1 MLPEISI
8 APPSIFEGVP
18 PAYHDNPIGYIRSC
32 APLPLHAEE
41 LIDKAVTQVALERL
55 VIADDIDSMGLSTP
69 LPNWLAVMNFRWQ
82 KMSKVGN
89 AVFSMLPDVRGEDD
103 KVDLGIDSLPIY
115 CITSK
120 FNLHARLFA
129 EWERTGIPIDT
140 TMVQQ
145 HTRRVSEAIEVST
158 IWGPP
163 ANFQVN
169 NLSVPGLLTAPNGS
183 IFIYSGNLKWDDP
196 AKTGIEIVDDVL
208 GMIDAEQANQMYG
221 PYILYVGTKY
231 GNVLNQ
237 DYKTAQVNTITTR
250 QRILQINEIS
260 SIKVADRLPKDTAL
274 LLQLTNN
281 VVKMIK
287 GQSPTSLS
295 WMEGPPGLQTRRYM
309 VLACMIPQVIETYS
323 GGAGPGQVAGAGQSG
338 VVIGTSNGV
347 VGQ

>member
-1 MLPEISI
+1 MLAEHSIS
-8 APPSIFEGVP
+8 PPSIFEGVP
-18 PAYHDNPIGYIRSC
+18 SEYHNNPIGYIRSC

-41 LIDKAVTQVALERL
+41 LIDKKVTQVALERL
-55 VIADDIDSMGLSTP
+55 VIADDIDSMGLTTS
-69 LPNWLAVMNFRWQ
+69 LPNWLSIMNFRWQ
-82 KMSKVGN
+82 KMSKIGN

-140 TMVQQ
+140 TMVGQ
-145 HTRRVSEAIEVST
+145 HTRRVSEAIEVSF

-163 ANFQVN
+163 ANFQVAG
-169 NLSVPGLLTAPNGS
+169 STVPGLLTAPNAS
-183 IFIYSGNLKWDDP
+183 IFQYSGGLKWDDP
-196 AKTGIEIVDDVL
+196 SKTGIQIVADVL

-250 QRILQINEIS
+250 ERILQINEIS
-260 SIKVADRLPKDTAL
+260 SIKVADRLPKDTVV
-274 LLQLTNN
+274 LLQPTDN
-281 VVKMIK
+281 VVKVIK
-287 GQSPTSLS
+287 GQAPTAVS

-309 VLACMIPQVIETYS
+309 IIACMIPQMIETYS
-323 GGAGPGQVAGAGQSG
+323 GGANNAGQSG